1 MVRTQRSK
9 LRAPADAR
17 SCRQQTGLDRRT
29 RARATRTRAGVDGA
43 VALTARSRSAPA
55 LCIRR
60 SRDRSWRRP
69 RRDGPGFVAPSR
81 APPPRGT
88 DTQNNDPARAGKTS
102 YWDERYTKDPE
113 PFDWYQRYSGIQELL
128 QKYVKKDDA
137 VLMAGCGNSRLS
149 EDMFEDGFANIS
161 NVDISRV
168 VIDQMGDK
176 YKDKPALTF
185 QQMNVCSLEFP
196 DESFDAVIV
205 KGTMDAILCGEG
217 STANVAKMCMEV
229 SRVLKPSGILFV
241 VSYGVPDNRMQ
252 YLENEDYSWTVTT
265 HTVPKPTVSATAVP
279 DTKDANSV
287 HYIYVCAKGGNAEEG

>member
-1 MVRTQRSK
+1 MYPPKPRPVA
-9 LRAPADAR
+9 APSTAR
-17 SCRQQTGLDRRT
+17 RPPRR
-29 RARATRTRAGVDGA
+29 RVEPHAAAALSGRGA
-43 VALTARSRSAPA
+43 VRGGTAAESSAEPHT
-55 LCIRR
+55 
-60 SRDRSWRRP
+60 P
-69 RRDGPGFVAPSR
+69 PPSHT
-81 APPPRGT
+81 PPPRRPT
-88 DTQNNDPARAGKTS
+88 ARPNPSARAGKTS

>member
-1 MVRTQRSK
+1 MYPPKPRPVV
-9 LRAPADAR
+9 AP
-17 SCRQQTGLDRRT
+17 
-29 RARATRTRAGVDGA
+29 
-43 VALTARSRSAPA
+43 SAA
-55 LCIRR
+55 
-60 SRDRSWRRP
+60 RRP
-69 RRDGPGFVAPSR
+69 RLRRAGPPAAAAPTAAR
-81 APPPRGT
+81 PN
-88 DTQNNDPARAGKTS
+88 DTTHTGKTS

>member
-1 MVRTQRSK
+1 MHERTIHTDVLFGLLKDLTKRRGDLK
-9 LRAPADAR
+9 LIITSATLDAEKF
-17 SCRQQTGLDRRT
+17 
-29 RARATRTRAGVDGA
+29 
-43 VALTARSRSAPA
+43 SAYFCDCP
-55 LCIRR
+55 IFTI
-60 SRDRSWRRP
+60 
-69 RRDGPGFVAPSR
+69 PGRLFPV
-81 APPPRGT
+81 
-88 DTQNNDPARAGKTS
+88 
-102 YWDERYTKDPE
+102 EILYTKDPE

>member
-1 MVRTQRSK
+1 M
-9 LRAPADAR
+9 
-17 SCRQQTGLDRRT
+17 G
-29 RARATRTRAGVDGA
+29 
-43 VALTARSRSAPA
+43 
-55 LCIRR
+55 
-60 SRDRSWRRP
+60 
-69 RRDGPGFVAPSR
+69 
-81 APPPRGT
+81 
-88 DTQNNDPARAGKTS
+88 
-102 YWDERYTKDPE
+102 
-113 PFDWYQRYSGIQELL
+113 
-128 QKYVKKDDA
+128 

-185 QQMNVCSLEFP
+185 QQM
-196 DESFDAVIV
+196 
-205 KGTMDAILCGEG
+205 
-217 STANVAKMCMEV
+217 NVAKMCMEV

>member
-1 MVRTQRSK
+1 MLRDTRRRCDASRPHTHAG
-9 LRAPADAR
+9 RAP
-17 SCRQQTGLDRRT
+17 RRH
-29 RARATRTRAGVDGA
+29 
-43 VALTARSRSAPA
+43 P
-55 LCIRR
+55 
-60 SRDRSWRRP
+60 P
-69 RRDGPGFVAPSR
+69 RRRG
-81 APPPRGT
+81 APPQ
-88 DTQNNDPARAGKTS
+88 TQTAPPARPTNSVGKTS

>member
-1 MVRTQRSK
+1 M
-9 LRAPADAR
+9 
-17 SCRQQTGLDRRT
+17 
-29 RARATRTRAGVDGA
+29 
-43 VALTARSRSAPA
+43 
-55 LCIRR
+55 
-60 SRDRSWRRP
+60 
-69 RRDGPGFVAPSR
+69 
-81 APPPRGT
+81 
-88 DTQNNDPARAGKTS
+88 
-102 YWDERYTKDPE
+102 
-113 PFDWYQRYSGIQELL
+113 
-128 QKYVKKDDA
+128 
-137 VLMAGCGNSRLS
+137 LMAGCGNSRLS

-229 SRVLKPSGILFV
+229 SRVLKPSG
-241 VSYGVPDNRMQ
+241 SCSWCDGVPDNRMQ
-252 YLENEDYSWTVTT
+252 YLENEDHSWTVTT

-287 HYIYVCAKGGNAEEG
+287 HYIYVCAKGGNARTRTQGRSVGMRQIGQLSTRRAAQRWPQALAFGPVKQTTQRCLSRSASSRLRSSRARTACAPARPRAAGRAPRPKGLERTWHRCRSIGARRALCREGRAPPPALRLVAGRPAALGRAGF

>member
-1 MVRTQRSK
+1 M
-9 LRAPADAR
+9 
-17 SCRQQTGLDRRT
+17 
-29 RARATRTRAGVDGA
+29 
-43 VALTARSRSAPA
+43 TARSRSAPA

-69 RRDGPGFVAPSR
+69 RRDGPGFAAPSR

-229 SRVLKPSGILFV
+229 SRVLKPSGHLVRGV
-241 VSYGVPDNRMQ
+241 VRRAGQ
-252 YLENEDYSWTVTT
+252 
-265 HTVPKPTVSATAVP
+265 
-279 DTKDANSV
+279 
-287 HYIYVCAKGGNAEEG
+287 